1 MECFTCGKNY
11 TSWEGLAYHKGA
23 VHGITNRTY
32 LTIKNRKR
40 RERLMND
47 LKENKVAEHKEEDVD
62 ELSELD
68 YQFPGYITGFYHYRH
83 HWTPKIGEKL
93 TTSPD
98 EDNIYDAYAVN
109 VIKDKKTTVGH
120 VPHQISEKMTNL
132 LKSGGYITATV
143 TDHPVTMKKEGM
155 RVPCQYKVHGIA
167 KLVYDIRRNAGMM

>member
-1 MECFTCGKNY
+1 
-11 TSWEGLAYHKGA
+11 
-23 VHGITNRTY
+23 
-32 LTIKNRKR
+32 
-40 RERLMND
+40 MNN
-47 LKENKVAEHKEEDVD
+47 LKENKVAEQKEDVD
-62 ELSELD
+62 ELSELG
-68 YQFPGYITGFYHYRH
+68 YQFPGYITVFYHYRH

-98 EDNIYDAYAVN
+98 EDNIYDEYAVN

-120 VPHQISEKMTNL
+120 VPRQISEKMTNL
-132 LKSGGYITATV
+132 LKSGGYITAIV